1 MTQTTADSM
10 NQPILCMH
18 AILYYMTN
26 SIQKKELNAYKFT
39 KISVLAQWAFEL
51 QCPSVPL

>member
-1 MTQTTADSM
+1 MTRTTADSM
-10 NQPILCMH
+10 NQPILYMH

-39 KISVLAQWAFEL
+39 KISVLAQ
-51 QCPSVPL
+51 